1 MIPSPKPTRLIINV
15 EAQADFHP
23 GYPLPARAEYYC
35 ARLISAQKGTT
46 FVGSHYEYLRKVYS
60 IWICTEPPKHRENSI
75 SATSS
80 VMKGI
85 LGRISKPLEGYG
97 LQCTSFIMLGD
108 EEEKEAQAVL
118 RLLDVLF
125 TSEKEVAERKRILEE
140 EFHIPI
146 NDNIEKE
153 MDHMCNLSKGVENRG
168 IRKGIAQGHEEERLN
183 SIKSLMETLN
193 LTIDQAMQALKIPS
207 SEREKYA
214 QMLK

>member
-1 MIPSPKPTRLIINV
+1 
-15 EAQADFHP
+15 
-23 GYPLPARAEYYC
+23 
-35 ARLISAQKGTT
+35 
-46 FVGSHYEYLRKVYS
+46 
-60 IWICTEPPKHRENSI
+60 
-75 SATSS
+75 
-80 VMKGI
+80 
-85 LGRISKPLEGYG
+85 
-97 LQCTSFIMLGD
+97 
-108 EEEKEAQAVL
+108 
-118 RLLDVLF
+118 
-125 TSEKEVAERKRILEE
+125 EVAERKRILEE